1 MCKTII
7 FWTTEYLNY
16 FSLIFWG
23 IKLFLKKYNVESK
36 RKEWIENLI
45 ISVVSVPLVIICVI
59 NYEMVSYSNFISYL
73 IIFYMYFFILI
84 YTKGKIK
91 KIFILVAIYVNGT
104 RLIDLLIVAIVL
116 EINRMSRYAN

>member
-45 ISVVSVPLVIICVI
+45 ISVVSVPLVI
-59 NYEMVSYSNFISYL
+59 M
-73 IIFYMYFFILI
+73 
-84 YTKGKIK
+84 
-91 KIFILVAIYVNGT
+91 
-104 RLIDLLIVAIVL
+104 
-116 EINRMSRYAN
+116 